1 MTRLLTWVACA
12 LWLQSASAGNT
23 ESDAFLALG
32 LAEYEIGHYAAA
44 AQQFRRAAAMGDA
57 RAPEMLALMYR
68 FGERLYG
75 SQIRADAAAAAHWAD
90 VAADRRSRSIDK
102 GMTAMR

>member
-1 MTRLLTWVACA
+1 MKRLLMLVICATW
-12 LWLQSASAGNT
+12 LHTASAGNV
-23 ESDAFLALG
+23 ESDAILELG

-44 AQQFRRAAAMGDA
+44 VHQFRRAAELGDA

-75 SQIRADAAAAAHWAD
+75 SQVRADATAASYWAD
-90 VAADRRSRSIDK
+90 MATERHFRPIAKGVAATR
-102 GMTAMR
+102 